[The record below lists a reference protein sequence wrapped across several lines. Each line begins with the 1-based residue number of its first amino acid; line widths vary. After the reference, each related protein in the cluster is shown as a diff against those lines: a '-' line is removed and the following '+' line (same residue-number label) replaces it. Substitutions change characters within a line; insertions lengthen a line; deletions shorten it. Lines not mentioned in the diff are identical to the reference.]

1 MSHVTGGGLANNL
14 ARVVPDTVR
23 VRIDRASWT
32 PPPVFD
38 LVADVGRVPRADLEA
53 TLNLGVGMVA
63 LVPPDAVDDALRTLA
78 DRGLPAWVC
87 GEAEGVESGAR
98 RAGRPGRPAPRA
110 LKRYDSAG
118 SSADQSP
125 GGYLQHCCLLGSL
138 CPTTVHSSCAVA

>member
-38 LVADVGRVPRADLEA
+38 LVAGVGQVPRADLEA

-87 GEAEGVESGAR
+87 GEAEAAESGVGERVVLDGRHPAR
-98 RAGRPGRPAPRA
+98 
-110 LKRYDSAG
+110 
-118 SSADQSP
+118 
-125 GGYLQHCCLLGSL
+125 
-138 CPTTVHSSCAVA
+138 